1 MILRAVR
8 VSCLGLLAGAGL
20 MADPAG
26 LLGVQ
31 LRVQDLHRDLGH
43 ALGRPG
49 GCGAS
54 LVLGEGLKGES
65 WLTRESWPLRLR
77 LSYDRWDG
85 SAKARLDRA
94 SNTSLALETGLP
106 LPHEGSGRV
115 YLAGGISADHWAL
128 EDRTGRREETT
139 KLGVSTV
146 LGYAFSG
153 GWYLELQCRASS
165 AARRVE
171 VTSTGLALGRRF

>member
-1 MILRAVR
+1 MLRAVR

-31 LRVQDLHRDLGH
+31 LRVQDLHRDLGR

-54 LVLGEGLKGES
+54 LVLGEG
-65 WLTRESWPLRLR
+65 WLERDAWPLRLR

-85 SAKARLDRA
+85 SARARLDRA
-94 SNTSLALETGLP
+94 SNASLALEFGGNMSRKATSFYYVLGL
-106 LPHEGSGRV
+106 
-115 YLAGGISADHWAL
+115 SADHWAL

-139 KLGVSTV
+139 KLGSSTA

-153 GWYLELQCRASS
+153 GWYLELQHRASS
-165 AARRVE
+165 AARHVE